1 MSSTDPPTSSAW
13 QAPSSNLVGVAW
25 AALAVGIFA
34 FIYVSGKLTAS
45 PASALQIIWLRYVGG
60 LVCILMIWGVRRRPL
75 STRQVPAHAARALAG
90 GLGGAAAVH
99 AATQMPVAAASAI
112 GLMDG
117 IFTVALGVLLLKE
130 RVSARQYA
138 AAVLCF
144 IGALAVVAGRG
155 GSQAWHTIPVG
166 PALVALAGTFLVAV
180 ESLLIKRLARSESLL
195 STLVYVNAFGTLIFA
210 VPAVPS
216 WVELPVGQLALFL
229 SLGPMALV
237 AQGCNILAL
246 RRCDVS
252 LIGPVRYLW
261 VVYGLILGT
270 ALFEEVPTPAALAG
284 AALVLAGGLWLA
296 LSRAPRLHT

>member
-1 MSSTDPPTSSAW
+1 MASTDLRASAVR
-13 QAPSSNLVGVAW
+13 QTPASNLAGAAW

-34 FIYVSGKLTAS
+34 FIYVSGKFTAS

-60 LVCILMIWGVRRRPL
+60 LVCMLMIWGVRRQPL
-75 STRQVPAHAARALAG
+75 STHQVHVHAARALAG

-117 IFTVALGVLLLKE
+117 VFTVALGILLLKE

-138 AAVLCF
+138 AAVLCL
-144 IGALAVVAGRG
+144 IGALAVVWGRG
-155 GSQAWHTIPVG
+155 DSQAWEAVQAG
-166 PALVALAGTFLVAV
+166 PALVALGGAFLVAV

-195 STLVYVNAFGTLIFA
+195 STLVYVNVFGTLIFG
-210 VPAVPS
+210 VPVVPS
-216 WVELPVGQLALFL
+216 WVELPAGHLVLFL

-246 RRCDVS
+246 RRCDVA

-261 VVYGLILGT
+261 VVYGLVLGAT
-270 ALFEEVPTPAALAG
+270 LFDETPTPAALAG
-284 AALVLAGGLWLA
+284 AALVVAGGLWLA
-296 LSRAPRLHT
+296 LSHTSRRSP